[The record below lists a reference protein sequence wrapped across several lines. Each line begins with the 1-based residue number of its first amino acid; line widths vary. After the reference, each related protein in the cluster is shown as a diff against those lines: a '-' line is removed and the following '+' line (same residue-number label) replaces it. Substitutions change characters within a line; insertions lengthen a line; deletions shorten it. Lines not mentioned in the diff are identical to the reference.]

1 MKRYT
6 KEFIKEQI
14 KKYKASKNVYDVEI
28 YRKLTEILWYCE
40 HELLTDYDAI
50 RATVRAIDDYEG
62 RKADEEAERDF
73 NRYEAE
79 FGADGAAWSRRG
91 GSAW

>member
-6 KEFIKEQI
+6 KEFITKQI
-14 KKYKASKNVYDVEI
+14 KKYKQSRRAADVELVKELGKI
-28 YRKLTEILWYCE
+28 YHCAEWQTI
-40 HELLTDYDAI
+40 TDFEAI
-50 RATVRAIDDYEG
+50 REAVRVIDEYEG
-62 RKADEEAERDF
+62 RKADEEAERDL

-79 FGADGAAWSRRG
+79 YGADGAAWSRRG

>member
-6 KEFIKEQI
+6 EEFIKDQI
-14 KKYKASKNVYDVEI
+14 RKAEDAEI
-28 YRKLTEILWYCE
+28 RNALEFILRHCR
-40 HELLTDYDAI
+40 LNSITDFDAI
-50 RATVRAIDDYEG
+50 RATVRVIDEYEG

>member
-6 KEFIKEQI
+6 EEFLTEQI
-14 KKYKASKNVYDVEI
+14 READDAELVTEL
-28 YRKLTEILWYCE
+28 REILLYAE
-40 HELLTDYDAI
+40 RQTITDFDAI
-50 RATVRAIDDYEG
+50 RAAVRVIDEYEG

-79 FGADGAAWSRRG
+79 YGADGAAWSRRG

>member
-1 MKRYT
+1 MENYV
-6 KEFIKEQI
+6 KEFLIYMI
-14 KKYKASKNVYDVEI
+14 RKYKKNNEREIVAELIKI
-28 YRKLTEILWYCE
+28 YRLCK
-40 HELLTDYDAI
+40 TDGEMDAI
-50 RATVRAIDDYEG
+50 HAAVRAIDEYEG

-79 FGADGAAWSRRG
+79 FGADGAEWRRRG

>member
-6 KEFIKEQI
+6 KEFITEQI
-14 KKYKASKNVYDVEI
+14 KKYPEAGEIKAALKM
-28 YRKLTEILWYCE
+28 
-40 HELLTDYDAI
+40 LLTFVDEGIITDLDAI
-50 RATVRAIDDYEG
+50 RSTVGVIDEYEG
-62 RKADEEAERDF
+62 RERDF

>member
-6 KEFIKEQI
+6 KEFITEQI
-14 KKYKASKNVYDVEI
+14 KKYPEAGEI
-28 YRKLTEILWYCE
+28 KMALKM
-40 HELLTDYDAI
+40 LLSFVDEGIITDLDAI
-50 RATVRAIDDYEG
+50 RSTVGVIDEYEG

-79 FGADGAAWSRRG
+79 YGADGAEWRRRG

>member
-6 KEFIKEQI
+6 EEFITEQI
-14 KKYKASKNVYDVEI
+14 KAAESVEA
-28 YRKLTEILWYCE
+28 REGLDFILRHCR
-40 HELLTDYDAI
+40 LNSITDFDAI
-50 RATVRAIDDYEG
+50 RAAVRVIDEYEG
-62 RKADEEAERDF
+62 WKADEEAERDF

-79 FGADGAAWSRRG
+79 YGADGAEWRRRG